1 MFWKA
6 QNKIHGSVSVLP
18 EFLGIALKT
27 FSIWTLFIFGCRVL
41 ILDIPHIH
49 GKPEGG
55 KTPAAPRYKTEQTSM
70 IWHWLSWCWGG
81 GGCHIHSKKS
91 PFMRLVS
98 RMSTKILADV
108 ALRSANMTE
117 CRWDFFISQGSYEA
131 AMTEFFCKF
140 QMSKWAKFAHFQ
152 SKLGSISSN
161 KLGDLFRCLKPPFR
175 TWLLEKLDASAN
187 TKTVMHPFYFAA
199 PLLESVHIKII

>member
-41 ILDIPHIH
+41 ILDVPHIH

-91 PFMRLVS
+91 PFMRLAS

-117 CRWDFFISQGSYEA
+117 CRWDFFLLAKEA
-131 AMTEFFCKF
+131 MKLLWQNFSVNF
-140 QMSKWAKFAHFQ
+140 KWASEKRF
-152 SKLGSISSN
+152 LIS
-161 KLGDLFRCLKPPFR
+161 R
-175 TWLLEKLDASAN
+175 AN
-187 TKTVMHPFYFAA
+187 
-199 PLLESVHIKII
+199 